1 MSLIQLYVASEIG
14 RDVVSTLGELG
25 VLQIRDVSE
34 EGDGILRPKNAQM
47 HKANTYKAQCRC

>member
-34 EGDGILRPKNAQM
+34 LVNGGGLRQKL
-47 HKANTYKAQCRC
+47 H